1 MMRLQAQAA
10 GHVGNISDA
19 GSRPRRAR
27 ALVETTMSLPA
38 PPGSLCSNSC
48 LLTVQWLKPV
58 LPVTAGRNLI
68 A

>member
-27 ALVETTMSLPA
+27 ALVETTMSLA
-38 PPGSLCSNSC
+38 ARIAVLE
-48 LLTVQWLKPV
+48 L
-58 LPVTAGRNLI
+58 LPVDGPVVEAGPAGDSRS
-68 A
+68 